1 MKILKHIQI
10 VRSGTPALSS
20 MGSKS
25 AAMMQELLARH
36 YSRVEISLVS
46 NRSELDDL
54 VAQQPDLVI
63 LGVKQI
69 PTTQGKIWISA
80 HLEAHGINHLGSQ
93 TAAIE
98 LDYDKPGS
106 KQVVRSAGIATA
118 DSFMA
123 LPNEYSTINMPLR
136 YPLFVK
142 PPNGGGGKG
151 IDADSVVR
159 NYAQFSHKVQQI
171 ADSYGSASLVETYL
185 PGREF
190 SVALLENSHTAD
202 LLAMPVELIAAAN
215 AQGDRM
221 LSESV
226 KAADTEAVI
235 AVTDASLRL
244 RINRLAKNAFRA
256 LGARDYG
263 RIDIRLD
270 GRGVPYFL
278 EANLIPGL
286 AKNDFVSYFI
296 AACEINQD
304 MSYESIILSLVDL
317 SLNRFAESRPRQTNR
332 LVN

>member
-25 AAMMQELLARH
+25 AIMIQELLARH

-46 NRSELDDL
+46 NRSELDEL
-54 VAQQPDLVI
+54 VTKQPDLVI

-69 PTTQGKIWISA
+69 PTNQGKIWISA
-80 HLEAHGINHLGSQ
+80 HLESHGINHLGSR

-98 LDYDKPGS
+98 LDYDKPAS
-106 KQVVRSAGIATA
+106 KQVVRAAGILTA
-118 DSFMA
+118 DSFLA
-123 LPNEYSTINMPLR
+123 LPEQFTTINMPLR

-159 NYAQFSHKVQQI
+159 SYAQFSQKVQQI
-171 ADSYGSASLVETYL
+171 ADNYGSPSLVETYL

-190 SVALLENSHTAD
+190 SVALLENSETDD
-202 LLAMPVELIAAAN
+202 LTAMPVELIAEAN

-235 AVTDASLRL
+235 AVVEEGLRS
-244 RINRLAKNAFRA
+244 RINRLAKSAFLA

-270 GRGVPYFL
+270 GQGVPYFL

-296 AACEINQD
+296 AACEINQN
-304 MSYESIILSLVDL
+304 MRYETIILNLVHL
-317 SLNRFAESRPRQTNR
+317 SMNRYSETISREQSAQYA
-332 LVN
+332 

>member
-1 MKILKHIQI
+1 MKIPKHIQI

-20 MGSKS
+20 MGTKS
-25 AAMMQELLARH
+25 AAMIQELLARH

-46 NRSELDDL
+46 NRAELDEL
-54 VAQQPDLVI
+54 VAKQPDLVI

-69 PTTQGKIWISA
+69 PSPLGKIWVSA
-80 HLEAHGINHLGSQ
+80 YLESKGINHLGSR

-106 KQVVRSAGIATA
+106 KRVVRAAGILTA

-123 LPNEYSTINMPLR
+123 LPNEYAAIDMPLR
-136 YPLFVK
+136 YPLFIK

-151 IDADSVVR
+151 IDAASVVR
-159 NYAQFSHKVQQI
+159 NYAQFTYKVQQI
-171 ADSYGSASLVETYL
+171 ADTYGSASLVESYL

-190 SVALLENSHTAD
+190 SVALLENSETDD
-202 LLAMPVELIAAAN
+202 LTAMPVELIAEAN
-215 AQGDRM
+215 SQGDRM
-221 LSESV
+221 LSETV

-235 AVTDASLRL
+235 AVSDLALRA
-244 RINRLAKNAFRA
+244 RINRLAKAAFRA

-270 GRGVPYFL
+270 DHGVPYFL

-296 AACEINQD
+296 AACEINQN
-304 MSYESIILSLVDL
+304 MSYENIILKLVDL
-317 SLNRFAESRPRQTNR
+317 SLHRFEEPIANLRSV
-332 LVN
+332 LIA